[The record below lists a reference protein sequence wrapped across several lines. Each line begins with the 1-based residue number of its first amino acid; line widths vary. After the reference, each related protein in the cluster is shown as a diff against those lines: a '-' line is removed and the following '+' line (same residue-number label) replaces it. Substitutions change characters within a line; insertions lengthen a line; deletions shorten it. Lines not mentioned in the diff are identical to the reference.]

1 MAQIKQLLLLLVIM
15 AYVSTVHSEIII
27 PNTIKDMEE
36 VLIEDN
42 RDIIVLSFLNNRAR
56 QEVGK
61 I

>member
-1 MAQIKQLLLLLVIM
+1 
-15 AYVSTVHSEIII
+15 VSTVHSEIII